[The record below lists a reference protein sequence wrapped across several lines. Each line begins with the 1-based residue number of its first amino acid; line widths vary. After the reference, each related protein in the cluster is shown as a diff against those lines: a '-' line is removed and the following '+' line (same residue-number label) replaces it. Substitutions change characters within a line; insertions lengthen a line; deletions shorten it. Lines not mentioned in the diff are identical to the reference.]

1 MKKPVLLILYIFLSI
16 HSQSQNQNISLFLE
30 HNNLTEYE
38 NLIIIGLN
46 PGNRKQDAGF
56 ISNVISLTDS
66 FNFFKVIVLFTHVR
80 QSEMDSIFQILYQIP
95 TPRCASFISDSLF
108 NSFSG
113 IGESFVAVINQKR
126 KVFTSTLMY
135 AYEFLNRFLEMDRA
149 NEPPFKITRIKE
161 TTFNH
166 TSLFSYI
173 EKADDQFLII
183 DPAKDE
189 IIELSEDLQL
199 IRKHKIEYHYDKVF
213 HTLINNEFKVTSSK
227 FLEYKKR
234 INPPERYIIY
244 SSFSNT
250 ECVDL
255 LCQYSYGIREEN
267 RFPEI
272 IPDDDSVFGIYSYDI
287 LAELKDSIR
296 YYCLPKYG
304 FPEPMN
310 GSYGVKALLFNSKDS
325 FYYFSLSNFFHSQT
339 TSDSLYLIG
348 IFSKKD
354 DQLNFESFL
363 EYKIPL
369 SYSYTEY
376 YSKFNPII
384 FNFNDSIFLYD
395 NVSESFGLINGSNVW
410 DCDQL
415 DFITSSEV
423 GQIKKLSTSN
433 DTIFFL
439 SQNKEDYSFFRFSIS
454 APQSMDKIAIPEYFT
469 TKTKFL
475 LDNKRLL
482 AFRFDD
488 FYIDI
493 AEFEFE

>member
-1 MKKPVLLILYIFLSI
+1 MKNLVLLILFCGLCFQT
-16 HSQSQNQNISLFLE
+16 QSQNQKISDFLE
-30 HNNLTEYE
+30 LNNLSEHE
-38 NLIIIGLN
+38 NLIVIGLN
-46 PGNRKQDAGF
+46 PGNRKQDASF
-56 ISNVISLTDS
+56 LSNVLSLSDS
-66 FNFFKVIVLFTHVR
+66 FNFFKVIVLFAQVR
-80 QSEMDSIFQILYQIP
+80 QSEMDSIFQILYQIR

-108 NSFSG
+108 YSFSG
-113 IGESFVAVINQKR
+113 LGESFVAVINQKR

-135 AYEFLNRFLEMDRA
+135 AIEFLNKFLEMDRA
-149 NEPPFKITRIKE
+149 NEPLFKITRLEE
-161 TTFNH
+161 TILNH

-173 EKADDQFLII
+173 EKADDQFIII
-183 DPAKDE
+183 DPVKDE

-199 IRKHKIEYHYDKVF
+199 IKKQKIDYHYNKVF
-213 HTLINNEFKVTSSK
+213 HTLINNEFKISSAK

-234 INPPERYIIY
+234 INPPERHIIF
-244 SSFSNT
+244 SSYCNT
-250 ECVDL
+250 QSIDFL
-255 LCQYSYGIREEN
+255 YQYSYGIREEN

-310 GSYGVKALLFNSKDS
+310 GSYGIKSLLFNSNDS
-325 FYYFSLSNFFHSQT
+325 FYYFSLTNFFHFKT

-354 DQLNFESFL
+354 DQLSFDSFL

-369 SYSYTEY
+369 SHPYAEY
-376 YSKFNPII
+376 YNKFTPII
-384 FNFNDSIFLYD
+384 FDFNDSIFLYD

-410 DCDQL
+410 DCDQF
-415 DFITSSEV
+415 DFITSSSV
-423 GQIKKLSTSN
+423 GQINKLGVFN
-433 DTIFFL
+433 DTIYFL
-439 SQNKEDYSFFRFSIS
+439 SQNKEDYSFFRVSNTVL
-454 APQSMDKIAIPEYFT
+454 PSMDKIAIPEYFT
-469 TKTKFL
+469 IKTKYL

-493 AEFEFE
+493 AEFVFE